1 MKAIHWSRHFT
12 LETSSSLKLYKYRVE
27 ISLQGSICIKML
39 IPPMKFKISYC
50 QDECCI
56 PVYPIIIFLPRWTW
70 ITMMVLL
77 TQRNTYKTYR
87 ATWNL
92 FSKIAIICF
101 GDLCFKVVTQF
112 NTSIPAKRSFTKLF
126 GVTHVDDESTR
137 AYLKRFNE
145 KMLKVKEL
153 IELIALETLISGVKR
168 KVVPACLVDQ
178 VNFNAII
185 LLCFSALPL
194 SPQLN
199 VSWISTLLKPLRSS
213 KAKGFR
219 V

>member
-1 MKAIHWSRHFT
+1 MHEDVDTPHEIQDFLLSR
-12 LETSSSLKLYKYRVE
+12 RVLHTRIPNYY
-27 ISLQGSICIKML
+27 ISTKMNL
-39 IPPMKFKISYC
+39 DNY
-50 QDECCI
+50 DG
-56 PVYPIIIFLPRWTW
+56 
-70 ITMMVLL
+70 LL